1 MLVLSVLLSGAGN
14 YQREIRYECSD
25 IALSHRLSPRA
36 ATRFRSKA
44 GTSTLGWLLQKSPPR
59 PWDHRVRGWERHPR
73 SLCLT
78 FDQMPP
84 CHQVPPLQ
92 GLVAQGSWLA
102 QLGQGPQSPMSAK
115 TTAWPPMVPWPLEQD
130 PVIKQGFSTALSLP
144 WVPNPPAQAGD
155 EVWSPSALCS
165 GALGPAV
172 SVGETIPSN
181 SIQFHPI
188 PSKRCI

>member
-1 MLVLSVLLSGAGN
+1 
-14 YQREIRYECSD
+14 
-25 IALSHRLSPRA
+25 
-36 ATRFRSKA
+36 
-44 GTSTLGWLLQKSPPR
+44 
-59 PWDHRVRGWERHPR
+59 
-73 SLCLT
+73 
-78 FDQMPP
+78 MPP

-102 QLGQGPQSPMSAK
+102 QLGQGSQSPMSAK

-181 SIQFHPI
+181 SIQFHPNDAFSQWDI
-188 PSKRCI
+188 AELFQKSSSNTSKTICAKPTSH

>member
-1 MLVLSVLLSGAGN
+1 
-14 YQREIRYECSD
+14 
-25 IALSHRLSPRA
+25 
-36 ATRFRSKA
+36 
-44 GTSTLGWLLQKSPPR
+44 
-59 PWDHRVRGWERHPR
+59 
-73 SLCLT
+73 
-78 FDQMPP
+78 MPP

-102 QLGQGPQSPMSAK
+102 QLGQGSQSPMSAK

-181 SIQFHPI
+181 SIQTMHLASGTLLNFSRNQAATLPKQFVQNPLLISSQFIKSEGSLSPHVWWHLWRPCLE
-188 PSKRCI
+188 PPPPRNCPGQCVRACLTALPDPVLCQ